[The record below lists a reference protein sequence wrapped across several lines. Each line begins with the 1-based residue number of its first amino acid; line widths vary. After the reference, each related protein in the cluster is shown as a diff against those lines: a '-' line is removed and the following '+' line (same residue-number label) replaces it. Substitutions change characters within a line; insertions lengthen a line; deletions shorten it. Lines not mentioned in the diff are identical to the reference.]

1 MSIGMSTEMLS
12 GEPGGMQDYFYSL
25 SDALFS
31 KLQGDEQL
39 LLGFSGEDS
48 DFVRLNHNRIR
59 QAGCVTQRSLSLDLI
74 KGKHHAQ
81 ASIEL
86 SGEQELDMAQLAI
99 TLKKLREQR
108 ELLAEDPYLVF
119 AKEINNSEYHHDNK
133 NIDSQQAVEQIV
145 QAASEG
151 GEDMDLVGL
160 FANGTQYAGFA
171 NSMGQRNWHSSAS
184 FNFDWSCYLSND
196 IGISDKAVKSNYA
209 GFDWQ
214 PDKLAE
220 KMDSIKHQLSILSRP
235 SKTLQ
240 PGSYRAYLAPSAVEE
255 IISMMSW
262 GGFGLKSHRTKST
275 PLLQMVEKD
284 RALDASISLREH
296 HARGLVPIFTGNGF
310 IKPDHVQLIKQ
321 GRYQD
326 CLVDSRSAM
335 EYDKVTNVDYEYPG
349 SLELAA
355 GALNSEDILK
365 ELDTGLYINNLWYLN
380 FSDRS
385 ACQMTGMTRFACFWV
400 EQGEIQAPVD
410 VMRFDDSIYNLFGTN
425 LLGLTQEREMI
436 LDPGSYSQR
445 SNHSIELPGVLV
457 SALRLTL

>member
-1 MSIGMSTEMLS
+1 MMSSGMPT
-12 GEPGGMQDYFYSL
+12 GMQDYFYSL

-31 KLQGDEQL
+31 RLEGEEQL

-59 QAGCVTQRSLSLDLI
+59 QAGSVAQRSLSLDLI
-74 KGKHHAQ
+74 SGKRHAQ

-86 SGEQELDMAQLAI
+86 SGEQALDMEQLDI

-108 ELLAEDPYLVF
+108 ELIPEDPYLVF
-119 AKEINNSEYHHDNK
+119 AEEINNTEYHHDNETI
-133 NIDSQQAVEQIV
+133 NSQEAVEQVV
-145 QAASEG
+145 QAAG
-151 GEDMDLVGL
+151 DMDLVGL
-160 FANGTQYAGFA
+160 FANGIQYAGFA
-171 NSMGQRNWHSSAS
+171 NSMGQRNWHSSAN
-184 FNFDWSCYLSND
+184 FNLDWSCYLSK
-196 IGISDKAVKSNYA
+196 DKAVKSNYA
-209 GFDWQ
+209 GFEWQ
-214 PDKLAE
+214 PERLAE
-220 KMDSIKHQLSILSRP
+220 KMDSIKQQLSMLSRP
-235 SKTLQ
+235 SITLE
-240 PGSYRAYLAPSAVEE
+240 PGSYRAYLAPAAFNE

-275 PLLQMVEKD
+275 PLLQMVEQD

-296 HARGLVPIFTGNGF
+296 HARALAPIFTGNGF
-310 IKPDHVQLIKQ
+310 IKPDHVQLIKD

-326 CLVDSRSAM
+326 CLISSRSAM
-335 EYDKVTNVDYEYPG
+335 EYDKVTNADYEYPG

-355 GALNSEDILK
+355 GELNSADILK

-380 FSDRS
+380 FSDRN

-400 EQGEIQAPVD
+400 EQGEIQAPVN

-425 LLGLTQEREMI
+425 LIGLTKEREMI
-436 LDPGSYSQR
+436 LDPGTYGQR
-445 SNHSIELPGVLV
+445 SDHSIELPGVLV